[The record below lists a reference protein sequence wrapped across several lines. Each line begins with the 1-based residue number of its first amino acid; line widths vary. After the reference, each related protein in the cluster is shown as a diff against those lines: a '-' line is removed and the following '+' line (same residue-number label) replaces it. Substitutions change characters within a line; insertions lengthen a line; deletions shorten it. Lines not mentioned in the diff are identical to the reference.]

1 MSGILYL
8 VATPIGNLEDMTYRA
23 IRILKEA
30 DLIAAEDTRNSIKL
44 LNHFEIKTPMTS
56 YHEFN
61 RFDKA
66 DFLIEKLRQGQNVA
80 VITDAGTPGI
90 SDPGEVLVKMCHE
103 EGIQVVP
110 VPGAVAGVNALIA
123 SGQDTRRFAFE
134 AFIPTEKKECARV
147 MEELSKETR
156 TMVIYE
162 APHRLKK
169 TLELLRKTLGDER
182 SISICKEIT
191 KKHESFKKT
200 TIGEAIMF
208 YEAEEN
214 QPRGEYVLVIAGKS
228 YAEQKAEE
236 RAKWEDMSIE
246 EHIRYYIEQ
255 GVDKKEAVKKVAS
268 DRGLSKRDVYSVS
281 VDMDI

>member
-66 DFLIEKLRQGQNVA
+66 DFLLEKLRQGQNVA

-134 AFIPTEKKECARV
+134 AFIPTDKKECARV

-191 KKHESFKKT
+191 KKHE
-200 TIGEAIMF
+200 
-208 YEAEEN
+208 
-214 QPRGEYVLVIAGKS
+214 R
-228 YAEQKAEE
+228 
-236 RAKWEDMSIE
+236 
-246 EHIRYYIEQ
+246 
-255 GVDKKEAVKKVAS
+255 
-268 DRGLSKRDVYSVS
+268 
-281 VDMDI
+281 